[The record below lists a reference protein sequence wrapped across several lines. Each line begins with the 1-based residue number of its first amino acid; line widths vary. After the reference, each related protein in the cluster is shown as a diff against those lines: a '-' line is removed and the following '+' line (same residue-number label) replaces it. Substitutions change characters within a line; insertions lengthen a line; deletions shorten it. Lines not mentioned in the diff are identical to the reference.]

1 MGVRHEG
8 REATVQ
14 FFYQRDVGGAQSR
27 SDLNDF
33 YVFRG
38 LSPAARRFC
47 QQLAEGILQEL
58 SKIDALLIQHIHN
71 YQLSRLSAVD
81 RNVLRLA
88 IYEMLYSPE
97 TPRAVIIDEAIN
109 IAKKYGS
116 QESGGFV
123 NGILDEI
130 RHSLEIS
137 S

>member
-8 REATVQ
+8 REAAVQ
-14 FFYQRDVGGAQSR
+14 FFYQRDVGGAQSS

-47 QQLAEGILQEL
+47 QQLAEGILQKI
-58 SKIDALLIQHIHN
+58 SKIDALLVQHIHN

-130 RHSLEIS
+130 RRHLETS